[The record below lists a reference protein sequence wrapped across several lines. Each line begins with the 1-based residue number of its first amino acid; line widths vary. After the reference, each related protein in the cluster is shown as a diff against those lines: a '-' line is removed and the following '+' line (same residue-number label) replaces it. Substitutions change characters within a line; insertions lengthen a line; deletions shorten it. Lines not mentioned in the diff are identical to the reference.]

1 MAEDQPSLLQK
12 FVQDELPQE
21 LRDLVSNL
29 PMENGWAE
37 KHLYQYQGFWYNPFI
52 LQALVTLQKHFHAN
66 DNDIFLVSIPKSGT
80 TWLKALAFSIVNRRI
95 TDNFSLEDAFE
106 MFCKGVSPGGPFWD
120 HMLGYWNEGWL
131 ANHLHQYQ
139 GFWYFTRQLQGVL
152 SCQKHF
158 NNSLNSDILIVTTP
172 KSGTTW
178 LKAWTFA
185 LLNRHKYP
193 KMFENHPLLTKNPHF
208 LVPFL
213 ELDLYND
220 KDLVPDLNSIP
231 SPRLFSTHL
240 PYVSLPKSVI
250 DSNCKILYL
259 CRNPK
264 DTFISLWHFTNKLK
278 LDGTSTNSLEDSFK
292 KFCNGVSIC
301 GPFWEHVLGYWKES
315 LDQPKKIMLMRY
327 EEMKKNPSF
336 VLKELARF
344 VGCPFSKEE
353 EDEGVIDDILK
364 LCSFKILSNLEVNK
378 KGKLSSGEEH
388 RAFFRLGE
396 VGDSNN
402 YLTAE
407 MIEQL
412 DIITEKK
419 LGHYGFRF

>member
-1 MAEDQPSLLQK
+1 MSSQP
-12 FVQDELPQE
+12 
-21 LRDLVSNL
+21 N
-29 PMENGWAE
+29 NA
-37 KHLYQYQGFWYNPFI
+37 
-52 LQALVTLQKHFHAN
+52 
-66 DNDIFLVSIPKSGT
+66 IPKYLQESEV
-80 TWLKALAFSIVNRRI
+80 SQ
-95 TDNFSLEDAFE
+95 E
-106 MFCKGVSPGGPFWD
+106 CKDLIATLPI
-120 HMLGYWNEGWL
+120 EKGWL
-131 ANHLHQYQ
+131 ASHLHQYQ
-139 GFWYFTRQLQGVL
+139 GFWHITRQLQGVL

-158 NNSLNSDILIVTTP
+158 NALNSDILIVTTP

-178 LKAWTFA
+178 LKALTFA

-193 KMFENHPLLTKNPHF
+193 KMFQNHPLLTKNPHF

-220 KDLVPDLNSIP
+220 KDLVPNLNSTP
-231 SPRLFSTHL
+231 SPRLFSTHI

-250 DSNCKILYL
+250 DSDCKILYL

-278 LDGTSTNSLEDSFK
+278 MEGTSTNSLEDSFK
-292 KFCNGVSIC
+292 KFCNGVSLC
-301 GPFWEHVLGYWKES
+301 GPFWDHVLGYWKES
-315 LDQPKKIMLMRY
+315 LEQPKKIMLMRY

-364 LCSFKILSNLEVNK
+364 LCSFKNLSNLEVNK